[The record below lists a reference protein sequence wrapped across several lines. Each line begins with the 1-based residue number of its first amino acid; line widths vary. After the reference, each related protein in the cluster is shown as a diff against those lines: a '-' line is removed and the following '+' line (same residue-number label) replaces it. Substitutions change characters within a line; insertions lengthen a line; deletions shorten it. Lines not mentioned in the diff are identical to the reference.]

1 MTSLPPTLT
10 HTASIPDLVG
20 DHHNLA
26 KDEKTG
32 KEVHVYAIS
41 GPPVFGSAPSAS
53 AAAGRHNFNTQWNYF
68 GVTWIL
74 NGYVD
79 LSTLKIDATFS
90 VHIPIIGTHQIAGVN
105 GNLKEGVKVSFALN
119 HVLSG
124 SAKFYLKNKWLYLDL
139 DAKVFGHNESI
150 SFHLIPLPI

>member
-1 MTSLPPTLT
+1 MT
-10 HTASIPDLVG
+10 ADLS
-20 DHHNLA
+20 HH
-26 KDEKTG
+26 
-32 KEVHVYAIS
+32 
-41 GPPVFGSAPSAS
+41 
-53 AAAGRHNFNTQWNYF
+53 Q
-68 GVTWIL
+68 L

-105 GNLKEGVKVSFALN
+105 GNLKEGVKVSFALS

-124 SAKFYLKNKWLYLDL
+124 SAKFYLKNKWLFLDL

-150 SFHLIPLPI
+150 SFHLIPLPCVPQIFRDLRARLLS